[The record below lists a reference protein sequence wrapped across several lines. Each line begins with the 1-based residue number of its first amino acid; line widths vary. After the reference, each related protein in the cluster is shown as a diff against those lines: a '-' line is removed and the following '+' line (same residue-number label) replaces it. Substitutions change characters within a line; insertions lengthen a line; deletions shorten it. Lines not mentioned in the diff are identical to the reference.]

1 MLRHHQGSAL
11 LAERQGEVAMK
22 LPQDPVVLSILIVCI
37 TLLVFTWLTRSS
49 LCELRLKDGGREIAA
64 KLACGSSK

>member
-1 MLRHHQGSAL
+1 
-11 LAERQGEVAMK
+11 MK

-37 TLLVFTWLTRSS
+37 TLLLFTWLTRSS